1 MKPTRCNRERARL
14 PTTVGIS
21 IAHKNFLDH
30 GFESDEL
37 TVTEEKKQIPR
48 GRRRR
53 IWLGVAILVVLF
65 GAAAAWQW
73 TPLADQIQIGKVAAW
88 AASLR
93 TNPARSVIILAAYLI
108 GSLVSIPIT
117 ALIIVTALVFGPL
130 LGCVYSFAGSLLGA
144 AETYAIGY
152 FLGRDFVRQITGPKW
167 ERVEQKIGE
176 TGIVAVATMR
186 LLPIAP
192 FTIVNVISGAFQVP
206 LRDYAIGSLLGLAP
220 GIVVINL
227 FAHQFERAIRNP
239 GMGSYVLLVALVVV
253 SVLGAMWL
261 RRKLGMSKSQESR
274 SA

>member
-1 MKPTRCNRERARL
+1 MNR
-14 PTTVGIS
+14 
-21 IAHKNFLDH
+21 
-30 GFESDEL
+30 SDEL

-53 IWLGVAILVVLF
+53 IWLGVAILALLF

-73 TPLADQIQIGKVAAW
+73 TPLADQIQIGKIVGW

-93 TNPARSVIILAAYLI
+93 NNPARPVIILAAYLI

-130 LGCVYSFAGSLLGA
+130 LGCVYSFVGSLLGA
-144 AETYAIGY
+144 IATYAVGY
-152 FLGRDFVRQITGPKW
+152 FLGRDFIRQITGPKW

-192 FTIVNVISGAFQVP
+192 FTVVNVISGAFQVP
-206 LRDYAIGSLLGLAP
+206 LRDYTVGSLLGLAP

-239 GMGSYVLLVALVVV
+239 GMGSYILLGALIVV
-253 SVLGAMWL
+253 SVLGTLWL
-261 RRKLGMSKSQESR
+261 RRKLGMSKSQESK